1 MRVRVGVRSRVR
13 VRVRVTQPCPAALA
27 PQQPLP
33 HDTVTRVGSSCV
45 RYALLQGGLSA
56 HGAHRSVVQKGL
68 VRVRVRVGVRVTVRV
83 RVVARTAAWSDRA
96 RARSRACG
104 HPPRTRLLRAALRL
118 GPWIAPPCTQ
128 RGVEGEQARDRREG
142 QPWARK
148 ESLLRRRGGGCGGAL
163 APCPKC
169 PHLTPPWT
177 SQAAAEGAAR
187 GQPRRAPGHGGVGRR
202 RPELTRWG
210 SG

>member
-1 MRVRVGVRSRVR
+1 MSSSPG
-13 VRVRVTQPCPAALA
+13 TPAALA
-27 PQQPLP
+27 SR
-33 HDTVTRVGSSCV
+33 HRHNRVGSSCV

-68 VRVRVRVGVRVTVRV
+68 VRVRVGVGVRVRV
-83 RVVARTAAWSDRA
+83 RARVRFVARTIAWSNRA

-118 GPWIAPPCTQ
+118 GPWIPPRAPSVASGGSKRVTGG
-128 RGVEGEQARDRREG
+128 RG

-148 ESLLRRRGGGCGGAL
+148 ESPLRLRGGGCGGAL
-163 APCPKC
+163 APCPRC

-177 SQAAAEGAAR
+177 SQAAAAGAAR
-187 GQPRRAPGHGGVGRR
+187 GQPRRAQGHGGVGRR